1 LTTALGT
8 PNYIAPEILNRQP
21 YNEAVDMWAYGC
33 VFSPRRACARFFC
46 CALVPRLGLTAASL
60 GSVIAYVLLCGYP
73 PFHDENHAE
82 LYKKI
87 RKGAFVFDSPYW
99 DNVSQSAKDLI
110 SRLIVLDPERRMTV
124 NDVLRHEWIV
134 KTLPKKDIT
143 PAISELRS
151 HLARRRL
158 KTGVRQCA
166 L

>member
-1 LTTALGT
+1 
-8 PNYIAPEILNRQP
+8 
-21 YNEAVDMWAYGC
+21 M
-33 VFSPRRACARFFC
+33 
-46 CALVPRLGLTAASL
+46 
-60 GSVIAYVLLCGYP
+60 CGYP